1 MFSSI
6 PGRIILI
13 ETYWNVNS
21 VLPTLYPSVKPI
33 LIETYWN
40 VNTGTDGKFSFDGQ
54 ILIETYWNVN
64 LINALAPAIDFEY

>member
-1 MFSSI
+1 MKKPVTSSF
-6 PGRIILI
+6 
-13 ETYWNVNS
+13 
-21 VLPTLYPSVKPI
+21 I